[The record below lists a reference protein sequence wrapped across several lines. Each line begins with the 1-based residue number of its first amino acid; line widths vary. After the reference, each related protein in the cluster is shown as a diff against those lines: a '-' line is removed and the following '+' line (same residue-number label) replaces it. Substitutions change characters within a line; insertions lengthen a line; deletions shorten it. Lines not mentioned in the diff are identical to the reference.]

1 MQKAT
6 CFLFIILL
14 VITCKRPDVSE
25 QGQFT
30 IVGTCELPGYAQD
43 LDILGEYAYVANSQA
58 GLQIVNIADPASPYS
73 AGGYENTQENAVAIA
88 VRDSFA
94 YIGLSSGAGLLVLDI
109 RNPSAPDSE
118 WYVGED
124 GGYTEY
130 DISAPPDTFYIYIAA
145 HDFFIVE
152 NCSTQFPYYEQRTG
166 TPGTARGIFI
176 GNSYAYLACE
186 QMGLNIY
193 FAARPDTGIPI
204 FIGSIDT
211 PSNARD
217 VFVVDDYAYVADGRA
232 GLVIIN
238 VADPENPQIVDTY
251 DTPEYAND
259 VFVDGDYA
267 YIADGDGGVQ
277 IIDISIPEEPMLYA
291 SIETS
296 YANAIYVRDGLV
308 YVADRDMGLIVIEE
322 EE

>member
-1 MQKAT
+1 MQKAI

-14 VITCKRPDVSE
+14 VATCQRPEVSD
-25 QGQFT
+25 GQFT
-30 IVGTCELPGYAQD
+30 IIGTCELPGYAQD
-43 LDILGEYAYVANSQA
+43 LDIQGQYAYVANSQA
-58 GLQIVNIADPASPYS
+58 GLQIVNITDPASPYR
-73 AGGYENTQENAVAIA
+73 AGGYEDTQESAIAVA

-94 YIGLSSGAGLLVLDI
+94 YIGLSSGAGLLILDI

-130 DISAPPDTFYIYIAA
+130 DICAPPDTYYVYIAA

-152 NCSTQFPYYEQRTG
+152 NCSTQFPYYEQRIG
-166 TPGTARGIFI
+166 TPGTARGIFV
-176 GNSYAYLACE
+176 GESYAYLACE

-193 FAARPDTGIPI
+193 FAARPDTGEPVLV
-204 FIGSIDT
+204 GSADT

-217 VFVVDDYAYVADGRA
+217 VFVVDEHAYVADGRA
-232 GLVIIN
+232 GLVVMD
-238 VADPENPQIVDTY
+238 VAEPENPQIMNTY

-259 VFVDGDYA
+259 VFVSGTYA
-267 YIADGDGGVQ
+267 YVADGAGGVQ
-277 IIDISIPEEPMLYA
+277 IFDISIPEEPVLYA
-291 SIETS
+291 QVETA
-296 YANAIYVRDGLV
+296 YANAIYVENDLI
-308 YVADRDMGLIVIEE
+308 YVADRDMGLVIIEE